1 VEEENEPMSILE
13 NMKFDVRIL
22 ERNRKAGI
30 VSDEDIKRFV
40 KGLKDASEN
49 AAPVDAQL
57 SPVAR
62 PIPGRILEEEEE
74 L

>member
-1 VEEENEPMSILE
+1 MSILDHL
-13 NMKFDVRIL
+13 KFDVRIM

-30 VSDEDIKRFV
+30 ISEEDAKRFL
-40 KGLKDASEN
+40 KGLKDASDN
-49 AAPVDAQL
+49 AASVEAQL

-62 PIPGRILEEEEE
+62 PVPGRVLEEEEE